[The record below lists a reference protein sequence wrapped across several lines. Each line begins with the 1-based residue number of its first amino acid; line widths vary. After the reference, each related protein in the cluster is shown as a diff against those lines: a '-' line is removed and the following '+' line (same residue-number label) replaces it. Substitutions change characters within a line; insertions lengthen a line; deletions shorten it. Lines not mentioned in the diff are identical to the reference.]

1 MFIKY
6 KNMKNR
12 VLRGFATSI
21 MLFLL
26 IGFSAAEVSSSTNLL
41 QYYSAANNK
50 SGDAIRTALE
60 GIIDG
65 HTVVSYD
72 NLYLLYVASDSRPDG
87 SLWDMY
93 STCSWQHGSKKC
105 GNYSKVCDCY
115 NREHSVPQSWFNE
128 GSPMKSDAFHV
139 YPTDG
144 KVNNQ
149 RSNYMFGE
157 CSRGVSLNSDALGR
171 LGSSTFTEVSY
182 SGKVFEP
189 DDEYKGD
196 FARTYFYMATRYASK
211 CSSWGNH
218 FGSANS
224 GLTNYSVA
232 LFLKWHREDPVS
244 EKELIRNEAIYGNPT
259 YNSTGYKQGN
269 RNPFIDYPCLAEY
282 IWGEHK
288 GEVVDF
294 SKLISAYSTEY
305 SSSSDKSGCLCE
317 NNDPIIVTPKQGTTV
332 FVGDAN
338 LNETRTTSILVSGRN
353 LVGNV
358 TLSISG
364 SNASCFSVSQATLTA
379 SAVNNGTYITF
390 SYRPTTIGNHTAT
403 LTIASQ
409 GATTIKATLNG
420 ACKESI
426 VSPIGTIYFETE
438 DATSV
443 VQEEVLV
450 KGTNLASG
458 LTLTLKESTKFSLS
472 QTSFTANEIKNGTN
486 VTITYTPE
494 EVGSDTAKLVATSGS
509 ISTTTI
515 LVGACTFEALP
526 ATELTQNSFVANWT
540 NAGTESYSL
549 NVYTKEIVGTEEAV
563 LMEDPCNQS
572 TEATTSGSVNYDVSE
587 CVRLG
592 SGSKTGS
599 ITYSGLD
606 VSDGCKVVVN
616 AKYYSNDTRTQ
627 MKVTV
632 GDVSETFDL
641 TADFAD
647 YELIVP
653 ANSANTSVSL
663 KIENLATS
671 KRVNV
676 NNVKVIIGGTVID
689 NVSISGYPKN
699 VGNVQYYLVE
709 GVNYTTADY
718 YYTVTPLG
726 HSVSNDI
733 LVEMQEETESGMDVV
748 EQNAFLSYLN
758 GNVWIIEGIEKGS
771 VLTLMNVSGV
781 ILERTVASS
790 LEQFSLPMQGV
801 YILHIERNG
810 VNRVLKI
817 AY

>member
-1 MFIKY
+1 
-6 KNMKNR
+6 MKNR

-338 LNETRTTSILVSGRN
+338 LNEMRTTSILVSGRN

-379 SAVNNGTYITF
+379 SAVNNGTYITL

-409 GATTIKATLNG
+409 GATTITATLNG

-450 KGTNLASG
+450 KGTNLVSG

-616 AKYYSNDTRTQ
+616 AKYYSNDTGTQ

-726 HSVSNDI
+726 HSVSNEI

>member
-1 MFIKY
+1 
-6 KNMKNR
+6 MKNR

>member
-1 MFIKY
+1 
-6 KNMKNR
+6 MKNR

-157 CSRGVSLNSDALGR
+157 CSGGVSLNSDALGR

-288 GEVVDF
+288 GEAVDF

-379 SAVNNGTYITF
+379 SAVNNGTYITL

-409 GATTIKATLNG
+409 GATTITATLNG

-443 VQEEVLV
+443 VQEGVLV

-616 AKYYSNDTRTQ
+616 AKYYSNDTGTQ

-647 YELIVP
+647 YELIVL

-726 HSVSNDI
+726 HSVSNEI

>member
-1 MFIKY
+1 M
-6 KNMKNR
+6 MNR
-12 VLRGFATSI
+12 ILRGFTTSI

-26 IGFSAAEVSSSTNLL
+26 IGFSAAEISPSIDLL

-72 NLYLLYVASDSRPDG
+72 NLYLLYVASDSRSDG

-93 STCSWQHGSKKC
+93 STCSWKHGSKKC
-105 GNYSKVCDCY
+105 GNYSNVCDCY
-115 NREHSVPQSWFNE
+115 NREHSIPQSWFNKS
-128 GSPMKSDAFHV
+128 SPMKSDAFHV

-157 CSRGVSLNSDALGR
+157 CSGGVSLSSNALGR

-294 SKLISAYSTEY
+294 SKLISAYSTDY
-305 SSSSDKSGCLCE
+305 ASSSDKSGCLCE
-317 NNDPIIVTPKQGTTV
+317 NNDPTIVTPKQGTSV

-338 LNETRTTSILVSGRN
+338 LNETRTTTMLVSGRN

-364 SNASCFSVSQATLTA
+364 TNASYFALSSTTLTA
-379 SAVNNGTYITF
+379 ATVNNGTYITL

-409 GATTIKATLNG
+409 DATTITVTLNG

-426 VSPIGTIYFETE
+426 VSPIGIIYFETE
-438 DATSV
+438 DATLS
-443 VQEEVLV
+443 VQEEVLI

-458 LTLTLKESTKFSLS
+458 LTLTLSENTKFALS
-472 QTSFTANEIKNGTN
+472 KTTFTADEVKEGTN

-494 EVGSDTAKLVATSGS
+494 EIGNDTAQLIATSGS
-509 ISTTTI
+509 ISTTTT

-540 NAGTESYSL
+540 NAGTESYLL
-549 NVYTKEIVGTEEAV
+549 NVYTKEIVGTKESV

-572 TEATTSGSVNYDVSE
+572 TEATTSGGVYYEVPE

-606 VSDGCKVVVN
+606 VSGGCKVVVN
-616 AKYYSNDTRTQ
+616 AKYYSNDTGTQ
-627 MKVTV
+627 MKITI
-632 GDVSETFDL
+632 GNLSETFDL

-709 GVNYTTADY
+709 GVNYTTANY

-726 HSVSNDI
+726 HSVSNEI
-733 LVEMQEETESGMDVV
+733 LVEVQEETESGMDVV
-748 EQNAFLSYLN
+748 EQTALLSYLN

-790 LEQFSLPMQGV
+790 VEQFSLPMQGV

>member
-1 MFIKY
+1 M
-6 KNMKNR
+6 MNR
-12 VLRGFATSI
+12 ILRGFTTSI

-157 CSRGVSLNSDALGR
+157 CSGGVSLNSDALGR

-379 SAVNNGTYITF
+379 SAVNNGTYITL

-409 GATTIKATLNG
+409 GATTITATLNG

-450 KGTNLASG
+450 KGTNLVSG

-540 NAGTESYSL
+540 NAGTESYLL

-592 SGSKTGS
+592 SRSKTGS

-606 VSDGCKVVVN
+606 VSGGCKVVVN
-616 AKYYSNDTRTQ
+616 AEYYNDDTGTQ
-627 MKVTV
+627 MKITI
-632 GDVSETFDL
+632 GNLSETFDL

-726 HSVSNDI
+726 HSVSNEI

>member
-1 MFIKY
+1 
-6 KNMKNR
+6 MKNR

-157 CSRGVSLNSDALGR
+157 CSGGVSLNSDALGR

-549 NVYTKEIVGTEEAV
+549 NVYTKEIVGTEESV

-572 TEATTSGSVNYDVSE
+572 TEATTSGGVYYEVPE

-592 SGSKTGS
+592 SSKKTGS

-606 VSDGCKVVVN
+606 VSGGCKVVVN
-616 AKYYSNDTRTQ
+616 AEYYNDDTGTQ
-627 MKVTV
+627 MKITI
-632 GDVSETFDL
+632 GNLSETFDL

-726 HSVSNDI
+726 HSVSNEI

>member
-1 MFIKY
+1 M
-6 KNMKNR
+6 MNR
-12 VLRGFATSI
+12 ILRGFTTSI

-157 CSRGVSLNSDALGR
+157 CSGGVSLNSDALGR

-379 SAVNNGTYITF
+379 SAVNNGTYITL

-409 GATTIKATLNG
+409 GATTIIATLNG

-450 KGTNLASG
+450 KGTNLVSG

-616 AKYYSNDTRTQ
+616 AKYYSNDTGTQ

-663 KIENLATS
+663 KIENLATR

-726 HSVSNDI
+726 HSVSNEI

>member
-1 MFIKY
+1 M
-6 KNMKNR
+6 MNR
-12 VLRGFATSI
+12 ILRGFTTSI

-157 CSRGVSLNSDALGR
+157 CSGGVSLNSDALGR

-379 SAVNNGTYITF
+379 SAVNNGTYITL

-409 GATTIKATLNG
+409 GATTITATLNG

-450 KGTNLASG
+450 KGTNLVSG

-616 AKYYSNDTRTQ
+616 AKYYSNDTGTQ

-663 KIENLATS
+663 KIENLATR

-726 HSVSNDI
+726 HSVSNEI

>member
-1 MFIKY
+1 M
-6 KNMKNR
+6 NR
-12 VLRGFATSI
+12 ILRGFTTSI

-157 CSRGVSLNSDALGR
+157 CSGGVSLNSDALGR

-379 SAVNNGTYITF
+379 SAVNNGTYITL

-409 GATTIKATLNG
+409 GATTITATLNG

-450 KGTNLASG
+450 KGTNLVSG

-616 AKYYSNDTRTQ
+616 AKYYSNDTGTQ

-663 KIENLATS
+663 KIENLATR

-726 HSVSNDI
+726 HSVSNEI

>member
-1 MFIKY
+1 M
-6 KNMKNR
+6 MNR
-12 VLRGFATSI
+12 ILRGFTTSI

-26 IGFSAAEVSSSTNLL
+26 IGFSAAEISPSIDLL

-50 SGDAIRTALE
+50 SGDAIRTALK
-60 GIIDG
+60 GIIDD

-72 NLYLLYVASDSRPDG
+72 NLKYLYKYSDTKENDADTRNMLIDI
-87 SLWDMY
+87 Y
-93 STCSWQHGSKKC
+93 SECTYTPESAYCSSGGC
-105 GNYSKVCDCY
+105 GGY
-115 NREHSVPQSWFNE
+115 NREHSVPKSWFSE
-128 GSPMKSDAFHV
+128 AKPMYSDAFHL
-139 YPTDG
+139 YPTSCY
-144 KVNNQ
+144 VNSY
-149 RSNYMFGE
+149 RGNYALGE
-157 CSRGVSLNSDALGR
+157 CSGGIKCTTNGMTEALGR
-171 LGSSTFTEVSY
+171 RGNCTYTGY
-182 SGKVFEP
+182 SGVVYEP
-189 DDEYKGD
+189 DDKYKGD
-196 FARTYFYMATRYASK
+196 LARTYFYMATRYADK
-211 CSSWGNH
+211 CSSWGGGM
-218 FGSANS
+218 FGSNNNGFQTWAINM
-224 GLTNYSVA
+224 L
-232 LFLKWHREDPVS
+232 LEWHREDPVS
-244 EKELIRNEAIYGNPT
+244 EKELIRNEVIYGNT
-259 YNSTGYKQGN
+259 AYNQGSFKQGN

-294 SKLISAYSTEY
+294 SKLISAYSTDY
-305 SSSSDKSGCLCE
+305 VSSSDKSGCLCE
-317 NNDPIIVTPKQGTTV
+317 NNDPTIVTPKQGTSV

-338 LNETRTTSILVSGRN
+338 LNETRTTTMLVSGRN

-364 SNASCFSVSQATLTA
+364 TNASYFALSSTTLTA
-379 SAVNNGTYITF
+379 ATVNNGTYITL

-409 GATTIKATLNG
+409 DATTITVTLNG

-426 VSPIGTIYFETE
+426 VSPIGIIYFETE
-438 DATSV
+438 DATLS
-443 VQEEVLV
+443 VQEEVLI

-458 LTLTLKESTKFSLS
+458 LTLTLSENTKFALS
-472 QTSFTANEIKNGTN
+472 KTTFTADEVKEGTN

-494 EVGSDTAKLVATSGS
+494 EIGNDTAQLIATSGS

-540 NAGTESYSL
+540 NAGTESYLL
-549 NVYTKEIVGTEEAV
+549 NVYTKEIVGTEESV

-572 TEATTSGSVNYDVSE
+572 TEATTSGGVYYDVSE
-587 CVRLG
+587 CVRVG

-606 VSDGCKVVVN
+606 VSGGCKVVVN
-616 AKYYSNDTRTQ
+616 AEYYNDDTGTQ
-627 MKVTV
+627 MKITI
-632 GDVSETFDL
+632 GNLSETFDL

-709 GVNYTTADY
+709 GVNYTTANY

-726 HSVSNDI
+726 HSVSNEI
-733 LVEMQEETESGMDVV
+733 LVEMEEETESGMDVV
-748 EQNAFLSYLN
+748 EQTALLSYLN

-790 LEQFSLPMQGV
+790 VEQFSLPMQGV

>member
-1 MFIKY
+1 M
-6 KNMKNR
+6 MNR
-12 VLRGFATSI
+12 ILRGFTTSI

-157 CSRGVSLNSDALGR
+157 CSGGVSLNSDALGR

-379 SAVNNGTYITF
+379 SAVNNGTYITL

-409 GATTIKATLNG
+409 GATTITATLNG

-450 KGTNLASG
+450 KGTNLVSG

-563 LMEDPCNQS
+563 LMEYPCNQS

-616 AKYYSNDTRTQ
+616 AKYYSNDTGTQ

-663 KIENLATS
+663 KIENLATR

-726 HSVSNDI
+726 HSVSNEI

>member
-1 MFIKY
+1 M
-6 KNMKNR
+6 NR
-12 VLRGFATSI
+12 ILRGFTTSI

-157 CSRGVSLNSDALGR
+157 CSGGVSLNSDALGR

-305 SSSSDKSGCLCE
+305 SSSSDKS
-317 NNDPIIVTPKQGTTV
+317 V
-332 FVGDAN
+332 
-338 LNETRTTSILVSGRN
+338 
-353 LVGNV
+353 
-358 TLSISG
+358 
-364 SNASCFSVSQATLTA
+364 
-379 SAVNNGTYITF
+379 
-390 SYRPTTIGNHTAT
+390 
-403 LTIASQ
+403 
-409 GATTIKATLNG
+409 
-420 ACKESI
+420 
-426 VSPIGTIYFETE
+426 
-438 DATSV
+438 
-443 VQEEVLV
+443 
-450 KGTNLASG
+450 
-458 LTLTLKESTKFSLS
+458 
-472 QTSFTANEIKNGTN
+472 
-486 VTITYTPE
+486 
-494 EVGSDTAKLVATSGS
+494 
-509 ISTTTI
+509 
-515 LVGACTFEALP
+515 
-526 ATELTQNSFVANWT
+526 
-540 NAGTESYSL
+540 
-549 NVYTKEIVGTEEAV
+549 
-563 LMEDPCNQS
+563 
-572 TEATTSGSVNYDVSE
+572 
-587 CVRLG
+587 
-592 SGSKTGS
+592 
-599 ITYSGLD
+599 
-606 VSDGCKVVVN
+606 
-616 AKYYSNDTRTQ
+616 
-627 MKVTV
+627 
-632 GDVSETFDL
+632 
-641 TADFAD
+641 
-647 YELIVP
+647 
-653 ANSANTSVSL
+653 
-663 KIENLATS
+663 
-671 KRVNV
+671 
-676 NNVKVIIGGTVID
+676 
-689 NVSISGYPKN
+689 
-699 VGNVQYYLVE
+699 
-709 GVNYTTADY
+709 
-718 YYTVTPLG
+718 
-726 HSVSNDI
+726 
-733 LVEMQEETESGMDVV
+733 
-748 EQNAFLSYLN
+748 
-758 GNVWIIEGIEKGS
+758 
-771 VLTLMNVSGV
+771 
-781 ILERTVASS
+781 
-790 LEQFSLPMQGV
+790 
-801 YILHIERNG
+801 
-810 VNRVLKI
+810 
-817 AY
+817 

>member
-1 MFIKY
+1 
-6 KNMKNR
+6 MKNR

-157 CSRGVSLNSDALGR
+157 CSGGVSLNSDALGR

-288 GEVVDF
+288 GEAVDF

-409 GATTIKATLNG
+409 GATTITATLNG

-616 AKYYSNDTRTQ
+616 AKYYSNDTGTQ

-663 KIENLATS
+663 KIENLATR

-726 HSVSNDI
+726 HSVSNEI

-748 EQNAFLSYLN
+748 EQTALLSYLN

>member
-1 MFIKY
+1 
-6 KNMKNR
+6 MKNR

-115 NREHSVPQSWFNE
+115 NREHSVPQSWFKE

-157 CSRGVSLNSDALGR
+157 CSGGVSLNSDALGR

-409 GATTIKATLNG
+409 GATTITATLNG

-486 VTITYTPE
+486 VMITYTPE

-616 AKYYSNDTRTQ
+616 AKYYSNDTGTQ

-647 YELIVP
+647 YELIVL

-726 HSVSNDI
+726 HSVSNEI

>member
-1 MFIKY
+1 M
-6 KNMKNR
+6 NR
-12 VLRGFATSI
+12 ILRGFTTSI

-157 CSRGVSLNSDALGR
+157 CSGGVSLNSDALGR

-379 SAVNNGTYITF
+379 SAVNNGTYITL

-409 GATTIKATLNG
+409 GATTITATLNG

-450 KGTNLASG
+450 KGTNLVSG

-540 NAGTESYSL
+540 NAGTESYLL

-592 SGSKTGS
+592 SRSKTGS

-606 VSDGCKVVVN
+606 VSGGCKVVVN
-616 AKYYSNDTRTQ
+616 AEYYNDDTGTQ
-627 MKVTV
+627 MKITI
-632 GDVSETFDL
+632 GNLSETFDL

-726 HSVSNDI
+726 HSVSNEI

>member
-1 MFIKY
+1 
-6 KNMKNR
+6 MKNR

-93 STCSWQHGSKKC
+93 STCSWQYGSKKC

-288 GEVVDF
+288 GEAVDF

-379 SAVNNGTYITF
+379 SAVNNGTYITL

-409 GATTIKATLNG
+409 GATTITATLNG

-450 KGTNLASG
+450 KGTNLVSG

-616 AKYYSNDTRTQ
+616 AKYYSNDTGTQ

-726 HSVSNDI
+726 HSVSNEI

>member
-157 CSRGVSLNSDALGR
+157 CSIGVSLNSDALGR

>member
-1 MFIKY
+1 M
-6 KNMKNR
+6 MNR
-12 VLRGFATSI
+12 ILRGLTTSI

-26 IGFSAAEVSSSTNLL
+26 IGFSAAEISPSIDLL

-72 NLYLLYVASDSRPDG
+72 NLYLLYVASDSRSDG

-105 GNYSKVCDCY
+105 GNYSNVCDCY

-128 GSPMKSDAFHV
+128 SSPMKSDAFHV

-157 CSRGVSLNSDALGR
+157 CSGGVSLSSNALGR

-294 SKLISAYSTEY
+294 SKLISAYSTDY
-305 SSSSDKSGCLCE
+305 ASSSDKSGCLCE
-317 NNDPIIVTPKQGTTV
+317 NNAPTIVTPKQETSV

-338 LNETRTTSILVSGRN
+338 LNETRTTTMLVSGRN

-364 SNASCFSVSQATLTA
+364 TNASYFALSSTTLTA
-379 SAVNNGTYITF
+379 ATVNNGTYITL

-409 GATTIKATLNG
+409 DATTITVTLNG

-426 VSPIGTIYFETE
+426 VSPIGIIYFETE
-438 DATSV
+438 DATLS
-443 VQEEVLV
+443 VQEEVLI

-458 LTLTLKESTKFSLS
+458 LTLTLSENTKFALS
-472 QTSFTANEIKNGTN
+472 KTTFTADEVKEGTN

-494 EVGSDTAKLVATSGS
+494 EIGNDTAQLIATSGS
-509 ISTTTI
+509 ISTTTT

-540 NAGTESYSL
+540 NAGTESYLL
-549 NVYTKEIVGTEEAV
+549 NVYTKEIVGTEESV
-563 LMEDPCNQS
+563 LMEDPCNKS

-606 VSDGCKVVVN
+606 VSGGCKVVVN
-616 AKYYSNDTRTQ
+616 AKYYNDDTGTQ
-627 MKVTV
+627 MKITI
-632 GDVSETFDL
+632 GNLSETFDL

-709 GVNYTTADY
+709 GVNYTTANY

-726 HSVSNDI
+726 HSVSNEI

-748 EQNAFLSYLN
+748 EQTALLSYLN

-790 LEQFSLPMQGV
+790 VEQFSLPMQGV

>member
-1 MFIKY
+1 M
-6 KNMKNR
+6 MNR
-12 VLRGFATSI
+12 VLRGLTTSI

-26 IGFSAAEVSSSTNLL
+26 IGFSAAEISPSIDLL

-72 NLYLLYVASDSRPDG
+72 NLYLLYVASDSRSDG

-128 GSPMKSDAFHV
+128 SSPMKSDAFHV

-157 CSRGVSLNSDALGR
+157 CSGGVSLNGDALGC

-288 GEVVDF
+288 GEAVDF

-305 SSSSDKSGCLCE
+305 ASSSDKSGCLCE
-317 NNDPIIVTPKQGTTV
+317 NNDPIIVTPKQGIAV

-338 LNETRTTSILVSGRN
+338 LNETRTSSMLVSGRN

-364 SNASCFSVSQATLTA
+364 SNASCFSLSQTTLTA
-379 SAVNNGTYITF
+379 SAVNNGTYITL

-409 GATTIKATLNG
+409 GATTITATLNG

-426 VSPIGTIYFETE
+426 VSPVGTIYFETE

-443 VQEEVLV
+443 VQEEVLI

-458 LTLTLKESTKFSLS
+458 LTLTLSENTKFALS
-472 QTSFTANEIKNGTN
+472 KTTFTADEVKEGTN

-494 EVGSDTAKLVATSGS
+494 EIGNDTAQLIATSGS
-509 ISTTTI
+509 ISTTTT

-540 NAGTESYSL
+540 NAGTESYLL
-549 NVYTKEIVGTEEAV
+549 NVYTKEIVGTEESV

-606 VSDGCKVVVN
+606 VSGGCKVVVN
-616 AKYYSNDTRTQ
+616 AQYYSNDTGTQ
-627 MKVTV
+627 MKITI
-632 GDVSETFDL
+632 GNLSETFDL

-663 KIENLATS
+663 KIENLAS
-671 KRVNV
+671 GKRVNV
-676 NNVKVIIGGTVID
+676 NNVRVIIGGEVVD

-709 GVNYTTADY
+709 GVDYTTANY

-726 HSVSNDI
+726 HSVSNEI
-733 LVEMQEETESGMDVV
+733 LVEMQEETESGIDVV
-748 EQNAFLSYLN
+748 EQTAFLSYLN

-771 VLTLMNVSGV
+771 VLTLMNVSGA

-790 LEQFSLPMQGV
+790 VERFSLPMQGI

>member
-1 MFIKY
+1 M
-6 KNMKNR
+6 NR
-12 VLRGFATSI
+12 ILRGFTTSI

-157 CSRGVSLNSDALGR
+157 CSGGVSLNSDALGR

-379 SAVNNGTYITF
+379 SAVNNGTYITL

-409 GATTIKATLNG
+409 GATTIIATLNG

-450 KGTNLASG
+450 KGTNLVSG

-616 AKYYSNDTRTQ
+616 AKYYSNDTGTQ

-663 KIENLATS
+663 KIENLATR

-726 HSVSNDI
+726 HSVSNEI

>member
-1 MFIKY
+1 M
-6 KNMKNR
+6 MNR
-12 VLRGFATSI
+12 ILRGLTTSI

-26 IGFSAAEVSSSTNLL
+26 IGFSAAEISPSIDLL

-72 NLYLLYVASDSRPDG
+72 NLYLLYVASDSRSDG

-93 STCSWQHGSKKC
+93 STCSWKHGSKKC
-105 GNYSKVCDCY
+105 GNYSNVCDCY
-115 NREHSVPQSWFNE
+115 NREHSIPQSWFNKS
-128 GSPMKSDAFHV
+128 SPMKSDAFHV

-157 CSRGVSLNSDALGR
+157 CSGGVSLSSNALGR
-171 LGSSTFTEVSY
+171 LGSSTFTELSY

-294 SKLISAYSTEY
+294 SKLISAYSTDY
-305 SSSSDKSGCLCE
+305 ASSSDKSGCLCE
-317 NNDPIIVTPKQGTTV
+317 NNDPTIVTPKQGTSV

-338 LNETRTTSILVSGRN
+338 LNETRTTTMLVSGRN

-364 SNASCFSVSQATLTA
+364 TNASYFALSSTTLTA
-379 SAVNNGTYITF
+379 ATVNNGTYITL

-409 GATTIKATLNG
+409 DATTITVTLNG

-426 VSPIGTIYFETE
+426 VSPIGIIYFETE
-438 DATSV
+438 DATLS
-443 VQEEVLV
+443 VQEEVLI

-458 LTLTLKESTKFSLS
+458 LTLTLSENTKFALS
-472 QTSFTANEIKNGTN
+472 KTTFTADEVKEGSN

-494 EVGSDTAKLVATSGS
+494 EIGNDTAQLIATSGS
-509 ISTTTI
+509 ISTTTT

-540 NAGTESYSL
+540 NAGTESYLL
-549 NVYTKEIVGTEEAV
+549 NVYTKEIVGTEESV

-572 TEATTSGSVNYDVSE
+572 TEATTSGGVYYDVSE

-592 SGSKTGS
+592 SGSRTGS

-606 VSDGCKVVVN
+606 VSGGCKVVVN
-616 AKYYSNDTRTQ
+616 AKYYSNDTGTQ
-627 MKVTV
+627 MKITI
-632 GDVSETFDL
+632 GNLSEIFDL

-709 GVNYTTADY
+709 GVNYTTANY

-726 HSVSNDI
+726 HSVSNEI

-748 EQNAFLSYLN
+748 EQTALLSYLN

-790 LEQFSLPMQGV
+790 VEQFSLPMQGV